1 MDIPQLPSLVN
12 STLEVAKS
20 VEAESEDKGRVVRK
34 IHEINKDLKASIVNF
49 DSTNAFSRII
59 GDVPNT
65 VISINEV
72 IRLPTSEQM
81 LLRLA
86 IDRFGETSK
95 SIEEALDQIS
105 ERNRQLQSDIIMELA
120 SGNPV
125 PDAASGGAAQRLTR
139 AEDWIPSLGD
149 VDLQDENGDPTSKV
163 LILITGGQ
171 TAELQRIGIDRGWKS
186 VVRQLYPYVQKEDRP
201 WIGTN
206 ALKFATMGEIYRLS
220 DHERTRPFET
230 LNFRPPLEPIEDLD
244 EGYSDYLKANHSDY
258 YKANT
263 HRIPQKHA
271 PVASPAI
278 EAAEASEESHFAGRK
293 DIKEYFDACGYDHK
307 ALDKDGYPF
316 EVRVPDELSSSM
328 AERTYRNEDQVTKVN
343 DLLDPRLHL
352 QVIDHDNATFLLLVK
367 NNPSVNYC
375 DIGSYQPYWRALKM
389 WARSALRGRVAIL
402 SDYIQGQQDKT
413 RLKTAAQDME
423 HFALKSR
430 SQAEEKQD
438 EMLASMGE
446 NAREAT
452 EWAWKLRKDFEQE
465 DIFSLSTRQVME
477 KFGLAE

>member
-1 MDIPQLPSLVN
+1 
-12 STLEVAKS
+12 
-20 VEAESEDKGRVVRK
+20 
-34 IHEINKDLKASIVNF
+34 
-49 DSTNAFSRII
+49 
-59 GDVPNT
+59 
-65 VISINEV
+65 
-72 IRLPTSEQM
+72 
-81 LLRLA
+81 
-86 IDRFGETSK
+86 
-95 SIEEALDQIS
+95 
-105 ERNRQLQSDIIMELA
+105 MELA

-171 TAELQRIGIDRGWKS
+171 TAELQRTGIDRGWKS

-293 DIKEYFDACGYDHK
+293 DIKGYFDACGYDHK

-352 QVIDHDNATFLLLVK
+352 QVIDHDNATFL
-367 NNPSVNYC
+367 
-375 DIGSYQPYWRALKM
+375 
-389 WARSALRGRVAIL
+389 ALRGRVVIL
-402 SDYIQGQQDKT
+402 SDYIRGQQDKT

-430 SQAEEKQD
+430 SQAEERQD
-438 EMLASMGE
+438 EMVASVRRGTK
-446 NAREAT
+446 EAQLT
-452 EWAWKLRKDFEQE
+452 MLR
-465 DIFSLSTRQVME
+465 STV
-477 KFGLAE
+477 